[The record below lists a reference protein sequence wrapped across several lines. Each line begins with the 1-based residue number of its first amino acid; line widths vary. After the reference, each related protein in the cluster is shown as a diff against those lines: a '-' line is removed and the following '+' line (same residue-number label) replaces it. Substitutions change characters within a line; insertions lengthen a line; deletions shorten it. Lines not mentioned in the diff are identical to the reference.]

1 MQQIL
6 IAGDTLRFSTSV
18 PDYPATDGYTLTY
31 RLVRR
36 DAAGTAITITAS
48 PNGSDYE
55 VSELP
60 ATTAAWAAG
69 KYTWAA
75 YASKASERHTVDQG
89 EIEIKADPGAV
100 TAPYDNRSHAR
111 KVLEAIE
118 AVLEGRATVDQQE
131 VAIAGR
137 SLKMTPIADLLKMRE
152 TYRIEVA
159 NEDAVKKVAAGQKNP
174 RYIGVRFNRG

>member
-6 IAGDTLRFSTSV
+6 IAGDTLRFLTSV

-36 DAAGTAITITAS
+36 DAAGTVITIVAS
-48 PNGSDYE
+48 ASGADYD
-55 VSELP
+55 VNELP

-75 YASKASERHTVDQG
+75 YAEKALERHTVDQG
-89 EIEIKADPGAV
+89 EIEIKADPGVV

-111 KVLEAIE
+111 KVLDSIQ
-118 AVLEGRATVDQQE
+118 AVMEGRASVDQQE
-131 VAIAGR
+131 ITLAGR
-137 SLKMTPIADLLKMRE
+137 SLKLTPMADLLTLLDKYTWLVRQE
-152 TYRIEVA
+152 EEAARL
-159 NEDAVKKVAAGQKNP
+159 AAGLPSRN
-174 RYIGVRFNRG
+174 RVLTRFTR